1 MAGQIIE
8 RGKGK
13 HVVRV
18 FLGRDAEMG
27 KRKYLNKTVAGTK
40 KDAQKVL
47 TALLRN
53 KDLGMLTEVT
63 RLTLKDYLEH
73 WLEVA
78 AKPSLTE
85 HTHKEYSSL
94 MRRYVY
100 PDLGTRR
107 LTDLTPTEVQ
117 ALYTTMLKPGGFNA
131 KGLSPRTVR
140 YTHAVLHK
148 ALGQAVKWRMTGQ
161 NVAQLVDLPKLRR
174 QEMKALSEA
183 EAGRFLQRRRLTCA
197 TPFSLS

>member
-18 FLGRDAEMG
+18 FLGRDAETG

-53 KDLGMLTEVT
+53 KDLGQHAEVT

-73 WLEVA
+73 CSRQAPNDLDLVFASEVGTPLNEQDVSNRHFKPTLERAGLPRSLRLYDLRHTHATLLLIAGTHPKIVSERLGHA
-78 AKPSLTE
+78 MVTLTLDTYSHVLPGCKPIPPKSSTRCCSKPSPKCA
-85 HTHKEYSSL
+85 HTTKS
-94 MRRYVY
+94 
-100 PDLGTRR
+100 
-107 LTDLTPTEVQ
+107 
-117 ALYTTMLKPGGFNA
+117 
-131 KGLSPRTVR
+131 GL
-140 YTHAVLHK
+140 
-148 ALGQAVKWRMTGQ
+148 
-161 NVAQLVDLPKLRR
+161 D
-174 QEMKALSEA
+174 
-183 EAGRFLQRRRLTCA
+183 
-197 TPFSLS
+197 